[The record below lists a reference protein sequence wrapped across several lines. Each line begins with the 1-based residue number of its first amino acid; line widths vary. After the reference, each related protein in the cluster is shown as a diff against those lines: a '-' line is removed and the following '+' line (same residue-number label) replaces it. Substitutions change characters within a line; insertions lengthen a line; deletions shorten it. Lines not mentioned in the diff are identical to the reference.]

1 MLFGE
6 RKPTGRRLTAGRN
19 GPSGARSI
27 LLHLP
32 HTLIAPAPATSDGSV
47 RLPCSCPRSL
57 KPKLTLEGRVT
68 SKAPLNPTGVIA
80 GISFDC

>member
-1 MLFGE
+1 MLLQQQLF
-6 RKPTGRRLTAGRN
+6 
-19 GPSGARSI
+19 
-27 LLHLP
+27 
-32 HTLIAPAPATSDGSV
+32 LIAPALVVSSGPV
-47 RLPCSCPRSL
+47 RLTVPCSCLRSL